1 LISGIGGQRYKVV
14 LGFTLFTL
22 YFSLSTVSH
31 AAHPLITD
39 DTGTQGRG
47 KRT

>member
-1 LISGIGGQRYKVV
+1 MGKRISAALLQGVV
-14 LGFTLFTL
+14 L
-22 YFSLSTVSH
+22 SLMAAGAVF

-47 KRT
+47 KFQIEVNG